1 MTTRRALLAAPLA
14 APALASA
21 QGRTTEVI
29 IPYPPGG
36 GVDIVARLGF
46 AHAGA
51 RLPGMRFAFVNRPG
65 ASGQIGNE
73 AIFNAAADGLT
84 LGALG
89 NLSIWTQPLE
99 RPCRWR
105 AEDFTAIANVVE
117 DPSGLF
123 VRADSP
129 LRSLDDLIRAL
140 RGRPE
145 SVSVG
150 SAAGVGSDDHLVL
163 LALEEAANIR
173 ALHAPYNGTAL
184 VQRDL
189 LTGALQVASFNMG
202 ESTALLREGRIRA
215 LGQAAA
221 TRWSGTAD
229 VPTFKEQGFDVV
241 IGSSRGIVGPPGM
254 PAELVER
261 LRDAFRQTFA
271 DPRFTLEAERASM
284 PLRPLVGE
292 DFRQLMLAEGAWVRA
307 LYARRPWS
315 REG

>member
-1 MTTRRALLAAPLA
+1 MPSRRALLATPFIMPA
-14 APALASA
+14 AALA

-36 GVDIVARLGF
+36 GVDIVARFGF

-73 AIFNAAADGLT
+73 VIFNSTPDGTT

-123 VRADSP
+123 VRADSR
-129 LRSLDDLIRAL
+129 LRTLEDLVAAL
-140 RGRPE
+140 RDRPE
-145 SVSVG
+145 AVSIG
-150 SAAGVGSDDHLVL
+150 TAAGVGSDDHLVVL
-163 LALEEAANIR
+163 SLMDVTNIR
-173 ALHAPYNGTAL
+173 PLVAPYNGTAL
-184 VQRDL
+184 AQRDL
-189 LTGALQVASFNMG
+189 LTGSIDVASFNMG

-215 LGQAAA
+215 LGQAAS

-241 IGSSRGIVGPPGM
+241 IGSSRGIVGPPNM
-254 PAELVER
+254 PPELVER
-261 LRDAFRQTFA
+261 LRDAFRQAFA
-271 DPRFTLEAERASM
+271 DPRFAVEAERASL
-284 PLRPLVGE
+284 PLRTLVGE
-292 DFRQLMLAEGAWVRA
+292 EYKELMAREGEWVKA
-307 LYARRPWS
+307 LFARRPWS
-315 REG
+315 RDS